1 MHCSMDPGILALN
14 RPTCVGIIGGGQLGK
29 MIAHEARRMSFRVIV
44 LDPTADCPASKVADE
59 QIVAD
64 FKDESAIMRLA
75 ERCDVLTYEIE
86 LANSTALRQLEERNY
101 PVRPAPETL
110 RIIQNKYRQKS
121 FLKERGIPVA
131 NFELV
136 KSREH
141 LQDLCMKFGLPAVLK
156 ATEDS
161 YDGRG
166 NFVIKTKGDISNAYD
181 YFSGR
186 ETMLEKF
193 VSFSKEVSIMV
204 ARNPSGQIE
213 SFPVVENMHENGI
226 LDTTIAPAKVSPVVE
241 QKAKKVAKK
250 TMEVLHGAGIF
261 GIEMFVT
268 KRGDVMINEIAPR
281 VHNSGHYTNEAC
293 SVSQFEQHLR
303 AVLDLPLARPE
314 LLSPAAMVNIL
325 GPEGFEGAYAVA
337 GLKEMMRV
345 PGAALYIYGK
355 KVSKPRRKLG
365 HITATGQTA
374 QEALLRA
381 KRARNAIKL
390 VPSMEERA

>member
-374 QEALLRA
+374 QEALVRA